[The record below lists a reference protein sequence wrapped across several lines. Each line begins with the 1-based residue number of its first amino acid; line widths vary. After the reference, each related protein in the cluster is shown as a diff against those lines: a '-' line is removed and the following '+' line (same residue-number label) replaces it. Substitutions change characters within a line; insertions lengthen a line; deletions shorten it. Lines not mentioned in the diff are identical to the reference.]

1 MDITSTQPPS
11 TRAKNIVQRVF
22 RNYSGGLHIRF
33 WDGDVIIV
41 GAGQPAATIIFH
53 SASIFRELILKR
65 NPLRLADAYFSGKV
79 EVDGDLYELF
89 SQKVHFH
96 TLKMSANDRLAVL
109 ASALLIKDAKR
120 IPERDT
126 IPTRGNKLALT
137 RKSTKA
143 ANRDAIAFHYDVSND
158 FYRLWLDREM
168 VYSCAYFE
176 TADDSLEQAQQ
187 NKLHHICRKLRLKP
201 GERLL
206 DVGCGWGALICWAAK
221 HYGVIAHGI
230 TLSRQQF
237 EYAQSK
243 IRTLGMEDRV
253 TVEMRDY
260 RDLPGTALY
269 DKVSSIGMFEH
280 VGLGNLP
287 IYFRAV
293 QDVLKPGG
301 LFLNHGITSD
311 QEGWPKTV
319 GTEFMRR
326 YVFPDGELDT
336 IGNIQRVMERESFE
350 ILDVEGLR
358 QHYALTLRN
367 WVERLDAQRHEALQ
381 HVGAST
387 YRIWKLY
394 MTACALQ
401 FEQGGI
407 GLYQILLAKR
417 DGRPAA
423 IPLTRRDVYQ

>member
-1 MDITSTQPPS
+1 
-11 TRAKNIVQRVF
+11 
-22 RNYSGGLHIRF
+22 
-33 WDGDVIIV
+33 
-41 GAGQPAATIIFH
+41 
-53 SASIFRELILKR
+53 
-65 NPLRLADAYFSGKV
+65 
-79 EVDGDLYELF
+79 
-89 SQKVHFH
+89 
-96 TLKMSANDRLAVL
+96 
-109 ASALLIKDAKR
+109 
-120 IPERDT
+120 
-126 IPTRGNKLALT
+126 
-137 RKSTKA
+137 
-143 ANRDAIAFHYDVSND
+143 
-158 FYRLWLDREM
+158 M

-176 TADDSLEQAQQ
+176 TADNSLEAAQQ

-221 HYGVIAHGI
+221 HYGVSAHGI

-237 EYAQSK
+237 EYAQRK
-243 IRTLGMEDRV
+243 IRALGLENLV

-260 RDLPGTALY
+260 RDLPDTPIY

-280 VGLGNLP
+280 VGLSNLP

-293 QDVLKPGG
+293 QQALKPGG

-336 IGNIQRVMERESFE
+336 IGNIQRVMEHESFE
-350 ILDVEGLR
+350 ILDVESLR
-358 QHYALTLRN
+358 QHYALTLRH
-367 WVERLDAQRHEALQ
+367 WVARLDARRHEALQ
-381 HVGAST
+381 HVGPST
-387 YRIWKLY
+387 YRTWKLY

-417 DGRPAA
+417 DGRLAA